1 MHFDSL
7 QHILRP
13 AADRSRCLVTQVNT
27 LKYLENLAAF
37 AAPLHTDPIIVTPSQ
52 DIAREAVQAGLSVV
66 TGSFPQDTEGSH
78 QQFGLVI
85 VPGPVIHANPLA
97 PADADWQHAL
107 HAAVY
112 LQTGGVLAY
121 FTSAARL
128 RANPRRLISLLQ
140 TYTDLRIWQVS
151 TDTLLLAGVRRGQ
164 RGRAAPEQL
173 QTWVTALRTGML
185 ARLPTDPIY
194 ALPACKARN
203 PYFRSKTFDPIN
215 MEALVQKRPWHT
227 KALSVG
233 LYGWRVP
240 EIHPLMPLRA
250 MHLGAVISAG
260 ALGSVKVISPLS
272 GHTCIIRGRTLRRVT
287 ESQEPRSSDSLDAE
301 TTSTL
306 SQEVM
311 VADFVTEI
319 AILDLDDGSLKTVDP
334 AQPAAMQAF
343 LEEFAEVLAAKA
355 EETYG
360 VHYNPATTPYWQTF
374 QPHLTAVLDQPLT
387 RRGNKKLKNLS
398 GTPEPALTVPQ
409 RHLVASILLKL
420 LGHNALLPAQ
430 RKFHP
435 MQSLR
440 SFILSGQTAT
450 GKTIM
455 AVRVLLGLIVADK
468 HKTGRRIGASGWPL
482 SVFVTTLAN
491 LGHVAAEVR
500 AAAPWLQPR
509 LIRKHGDLYAALAEA
524 RYAPAPLVLVI
535 SRTALRQAQTIVPA
549 FNWMTPRFERSEH
562 GERLPRV
569 ACPTCGV
576 QIAVNKRLGVDWDPD
591 SLLSGRLTQR
601 GQRCDAC
608 GAPLW
613 QETGRQYSLALS
625 LRRECKK
632 RGLRVIGAIFDEVH
646 EDARHSNQGQSMA
659 WLADLA
665 EYSLGMSG
673 TIYGGVTSSIFFLLF
688 RLLPNF
694 RQIWGQNELDDFIQR
709 YGNWRKRRRDD
720 GQWGQRVELPGISPE
735 LIAMLLNHVVTL
747 TQADVGLPMPPRC
760 DLPVRIDPGPQ
771 EQAALQAIVADFKA
785 RLVIEGDAQQQRVQA
800 DPAALQRLYVAPVG
814 LHRKELAPWSPA
826 WCCPKCGRHKFG
838 TDPCP
843 HAWHL
848 GAESW
853 EELSPEQRAQL
864 VEPEFDPAWRSA
876 KERALIELA
885 QQEKAAG
892 RAVLVYAFHTG
903 TFEIDAR
910 IAQVLSAAGF
920 NTLNTATIPSD
931 RLVTA
936 INRGAYTG
944 TDVFIAN
951 PARVG
956 TGTNL
961 LGTPTQIWYQ
971 PIYQATLC
979 MQASARADR
988 PEQTQ
993 AVRNIYMVNTHS
1005 AEMAILARC
1014 MEKII
1019 TIHLVGGIDYG
1030 GMAAV
1035 METVGHNQSFTE
1047 TMIAYV
1053 SQHVQT
1059 DLSSLFQTAN
1069 QQESERRPTL
1079 DHPHDKSFTAERP
1092 HAIATP
1098 DLSGARQLALFG
1110 GHGA

>member
-1 MHFDSL
+1 MQFDAL
-7 QHILRP
+7 QRIFHP
-13 AADRSRCLVTQVNT
+13 AGDQGRALVTLVAAPQ
-27 LKYLENLAAF
+27 YLDNLAAF
-37 AAPLHTDPIIVTPSQ
+37 AANVNVVPIAVTPSKA
-52 DIAREAVQAGLSVV
+52 IAQKAIQAGLSVV
-66 TGSFPQDTEGSH
+66 TGSFPRDTEGSH
-78 QQFGLVI
+78 QQFSLVI
-85 VPGPVIHANPLA
+85 VPGPVIHADPLA

-107 HAAVY
+107 HAAPY
-112 LQTGGVLAY
+112 LQTGGILAY

-128 RANPRRLISLLQ
+128 RANPRRLIALLQ
-140 TYTDLRIWQVS
+140 GYTGLQIWQVS
-151 TDTLLLAGVRRGQ
+151 AETLLLAGVRRSQ
-164 RGRAAPEQL
+164 RGQVAPEQL
-173 QTWVTALRTGML
+173 QTWVTALRTGRL
-185 ARLPTDPIY
+185 ARLPTAPSY
-194 ALPACKARN
+194 TLPAGKVRK
-203 PYFRSKTFDPIN
+203 PYFRSKTFDPVN
-215 MEALVQKRPWHT
+215 MAALVQKRPWHT

-233 LYGWRVP
+233 LYGWRQP

-250 MHLGAVISAG
+250 MHLGAAISAG
-260 ALGSVKVISPLS
+260 VLGSVKVISPLS
-272 GHTCIIRGRTLRRVT
+272 GHTCIIRGRTLRRMT
-287 ESQEPRSSDSLDAE
+287 ESQEVAPSNSLGGE
-301 TTSTL
+301 TTS
-306 SQEVM
+306 SAAQEVM

-319 AILDLDDGSLKTVDP
+319 AILDLNDASLTTVDP
-334 AQPAAMQAF
+334 AQPTAMRAF

-360 VHYNPATTPYWQTF
+360 VRYNPVTTPYWQTF
-374 QPHLTAVLDQPLT
+374 QPYLTAVLDQPLA
-387 RRGNKKLKNLS
+387 RSGNKQHKNLS

-409 RHLVASILLKL
+409 RHLVAGVLLKL
-420 LGHNALLPAQ
+420 LGRAAMLPAHRNATPIQ
-430 RKFHP
+430 P
-435 MQSLR
+435 LR

-468 HKTGRRIGASGWPL
+468 HKTGRRIGARGWPL

-491 LGHVAAEVR
+491 LAHVAAEVR

-509 LIRKHGDLYAALAEA
+509 VIRNHRDLYAALAEA
-524 RYAPAPLVLVI
+524 QYAPAPLVLVI
-535 SRTALRQAQTIVPA
+535 SRTALRQAQTIIPA
-549 FNWMTPRFERSEH
+549 FNWMTPRTELSEH
-562 GERLPRV
+562 GEHLPRV

-576 QIAVNKRLGVDWDPD
+576 QITVRKRLGEDWDPD
-591 SLLSGRLTQR
+591 SLLSGKLAQR
-601 GQRCDAC
+601 GQRCNAC

-613 QETGRQYSLALS
+613 QETGKQYALALS
-625 LRRECKK
+625 LRRECRK

-673 TIYGGVTSSIFFLLF
+673 TIYGGVTSSIFYLLF

-694 RQIWGQNELDDFIQR
+694 RRTWEHGELDAFIQR
-709 YGNWRKRRRDD
+709 YGNWRKRRRED

-747 TQADVGLPMPPRC
+747 TQADVGLPMPPRV
-760 DLPVRIDPGPQ
+760 DLPVRIEPDSR
-771 EQAALQAIVADFKA
+771 EQTALQAIVADFKA
-785 RLVIEGDAQQQRVQA
+785 KLVIEGDAQQQRVQA

-826 WCCPKCGRHKFG
+826 WRCPTCGRHQFG
-838 TDPCP
+838 ADPCR
-843 HAWHL
+843 HTWHL

-853 EELSPEQRAQL
+853 AELPPEQRTKL
-864 VEPEFDPAWRSA
+864 VEPEFDPVWRSA
-876 KERALIELA
+876 KEAALIELV

-892 RAVLVYAFHTG
+892 RTVLVYAFHTG
-903 TFEIDAR
+903 TFGIDAR
-910 IAQVLSAAGF
+910 IAHVLTEAGF
-920 NTLNTATIPSD
+920 NTVNTAAISSE
-931 RLVTA
+931 RLVSV
-936 INRGAYTG
+936 INRGAYTA

-1019 TIHLVGGIDYG
+1019 TIHLVGGIEYG

-1035 METVGHNQSFTE
+1035 LDTVGHNQSFTE

-1059 DLSSLFQTAN
+1059 DLSALFQIAN
-1069 QQESERRPTL
+1069 QQESARRPVL
-1079 DHPHDKSFTAERP
+1079 AHAHSKSTTAERP
-1092 HAIATP
+1092 HPVAP
-1098 DLSGARQLALFG
+1098 LDLSGARQLALFG
-1110 GHGA
+1110 GQGA